1 MKARMGKIGDLQNK
15 RINQKQM
22 KMGLGWVN
30 RAKRVNAA
38 KPYDS
43 HGGHHPPACPIRG
56 VALTS
61 LTTLGS
67 QESSVVSQVGLEVEP
82 L

>member
-1 MKARMGKIGDLQNK
+1 
-15 RINQKQM
+15 M
-22 KMGLGWVN
+22 KMESGWVN

-43 HGGHHPPACPIRG
+43 LGGHHPSSYPIGG
-56 VALTS
+56 VALIT

-67 QESSVVSQVGLEVEP
+67 QESSVVSQIGLEYEP

>member
-1 MKARMGKIGDLQNK
+1 
-15 RINQKQM
+15 M
-22 KMGLGWVN
+22 KMESGWVN

-43 HGGHHPPACPIRG
+43 HGGHHPSSYPIGG
-56 VALTS
+56 VALIT

-67 QESSVVSQVGLEVEP
+67 QESSVVSQIGLEYEP